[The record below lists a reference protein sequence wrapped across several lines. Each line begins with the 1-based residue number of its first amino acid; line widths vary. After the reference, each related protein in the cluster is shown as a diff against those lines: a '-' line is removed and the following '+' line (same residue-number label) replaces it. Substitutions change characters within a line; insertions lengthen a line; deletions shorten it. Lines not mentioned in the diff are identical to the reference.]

1 MKNLIYLF
9 IVLLFVAV
17 SCSDDFTTV
26 PAVGALSEEN
36 LANETGVDLLLTGAY
51 SILNGARFGGSAQ
64 QFAQG
69 IDNWWID
76 CLSDDAHKGSTD
88 SDQQLLF
95 DLETYNILPSNSY
108 LQGKFQVLY
117 AGVNRANAV
126 ISLINSIEGGDF
138 TAQTAE
144 ARFLRGFFY
153 FELTKLYGNVA
164 IISVENFDN
173 NDFNQPNPGPAWAQ
187 AESDFQFAIDNLPS
201 VQGGSGR
208 PTSNVARAFLGK
220 TLLYQ
225 SDWAGAL
232 AQFNQVIN
240 SGEFALQS
248 EFVNNFTGAGELS
261 SEALF
266 SAQFVADG
274 GLSFNGNVGSVL
286 PQPGGGPYNS
296 CCGFFM
302 PSIDLSNAFKTDE
315 NGLPLLETFN
325 ESDIVNDYA
334 LESFQT
340 DAEGNIVV
348 DANDDP
354 VPTEFTPHQGPL
366 DPRIDYT
373 IGRRGIDF
381 NGFGIMP
388 GQAWIRTPA
397 TDISGIYLNK
407 KTAFQAS
414 EVDVEKGNGAWG
426 QVNSGIDYNIMRYA
440 DVLLMA
446 AEAAVETN
454 DLSLALNYINQVR
467 NRAINMT
474 FESDPETGEDAANY
488 IISPYPSFD
497 DQASARMAVRHERRL
512 ELSMEGHR
520 LFDLRRW
527 GVTTEVLTEYVANE
541 TRAIPNFGP
550 KVSAY
555 SNTFDLFPIP
565 IGSIDL
571 SGGILTQNPGY

>member
-9 IVLLFVAV
+9 IVLLIVAV
-17 SCSDDFTTV
+17 SCSDEFTTV

-51 SILNGARFGGSAQ
+51 SILNGSRFGGSAE

-69 IDNWWID
+69 TDNWWID

-88 SDQQLLF
+88 SDQQNLF
-95 DLETYNILPSNSY
+95 ELETYNIRPSNSY
-108 LQGKFQVLY
+108 IRGKFQVLY

-126 ISLINSIEGGDF
+126 LSQINAIEDGDF
-138 TAQTAE
+138 TVQEAE

-153 FELTKLYGNVA
+153 FELTKMYGNVA
-164 IISVENFDN
+164 IISVENFEN
-173 NDFNQPNPGPAWAQ
+173 NDFNQPNTGPAWPQ
-187 AESDFQFAIDNLPS
+187 VELDFQFAIDNLPAD
-201 VQGGSGR
+201 QGGTGR

-240 SGEFALQS
+240 SGEFALQP
-248 EFVNNFTGAGELS
+248 EFFNNFTGAGELS

-315 NGLPLLETFN
+315 SGLPLLETFN
-325 ESDIVNDYA
+325 EDDIVNDYNVT
-334 LESFQT
+334 S
-340 DAEGNIVV
+340 AE
-348 DANDDP
+348 
-354 VPTEFTPHQGPL
+354 EFTPHQGPL

-381 NGFGIMP
+381 NGFGFHP
-388 GQAWIRTPA
+388 GLDWIRTPP

-407 KTAFQAS
+407 KTAFQAD
-414 EVDVEKGNGAWG
+414 EVASQLGTGAWG
-426 QVNSGIDYNIMRYA
+426 QVNTGVDYNIMRYA

-474 FESDPETGEDAANY
+474 FETNPETGELAANY
-488 IISPYPSFD
+488 IIAPYPDFSS
-497 DQASARMAVRHERRL
+497 QAFARMAVRHERRL

-527 GVTTEVLTEYVANE
+527 GVTQEVLTEYVANE
-541 TRAIPNFGP
+541 SRTIPNFGP
-550 KVSAY
+550 KVNPY

-565 IGSIDL
+565 LGSIDL
-571 SGGILTQNPGY
+571 SGGVLTQNPGY

>member
-1 MKNLIYLF
+1 M
-9 IVLLFVAV
+9 VLLFVAV

-36 LANETGVDLLLTGAY
+36 LANDTGVDLLLTGAY
-51 SILNGARFGGSAQ
+51 SILNGARNGGSAE

-69 IDNWWID
+69 TDNWWTD
-76 CLSDDAHKGSTD
+76 CISDDAHKGSTD
-88 SDQQLLF
+88 GDQQQLF
-95 DLETYNILPSNSY
+95 NLEVFDILPSNSY
-108 LQGKFQVLY
+108 LRGKFQVLY
-117 AGVNRANAV
+117 SGVNRANAV
-126 ISLINSIEGGDF
+126 LALIESIEGGDF
-138 TAQTAE
+138 TAQAAE

-153 FELTKLYGNVA
+153 FELTKMYGNVA
-164 IISVENFDN
+164 IVSVENFVN
-173 NDFNQPNPGPAWAQ
+173 NEFNQPNPGPAWDQ
-187 AESDFQFAIDNLPS
+187 AEADFQFAIDNLPS
-201 VQGGSGR
+201 GQGGSGR
-208 PTSNVARAFLGK
+208 PTANVARAFLGK

-240 SGEFALQS
+240 SGEFALQP
-248 EFVNNFTGAGELS
+248 EFFNNFTAAGELS

-274 GLSFNGNVGSVL
+274 GLSNNGNVGSVL
-286 PQPGGGPYNS
+286 GHAGGGPYGS
-296 CCGFFM
+296 CCGFYM

-334 LESFQT
+334 LASFQT
-340 DAEGNIVV
+340 DAEGNVLF
-348 DANDDP
+348 DANNDP
-354 VPTEFTPHQGPL
+354 IPTEFTPHQGPL

-381 NGFGIMP
+381 NGFGVHP
-388 GQAWIRTPA
+388 GMDWVRTPA

-407 KTAFQAS
+407 KNAFQ
-414 EVDVEKGNGAWG
+414 VDELDAERGTGVWG
-426 QVNSGIDYNIMRYA
+426 QVHSGLDYNIMRYA

-446 AEAAVETN
+446 AEAAVETG
-454 DLSLALNYINQVR
+454 DLGLALNYINQVR
-467 NRAINMT
+467 DRAVNMT

-488 IISPYPSFD
+488 VIAPYPAFD
-497 DQASARMAVRHERRL
+497 SQAFARMAVRHERRL
-512 ELSMEGHR
+512 ELGMEGHR

-527 GVTTEVLTEYVANE
+527 GVTSQVLTEYVANE
-541 TRAIPNFGP
+541 SRAIPNFGP
-550 KVSAY
+550 KTNAY

-565 IGSIDL
+565 IASIDL
-571 SGGILTQNPGY
+571 SGGALTQNPGY